1 MAPTTTGGAFL
12 PPAPPVTAG
21 ALLPPVQGVSADLLP
36 FQGTV
41 LVNGK
46 LLLVGEQIPFG
57 AIIDATHGIVVLETE
72 LNGVLQAMQF
82 SGGVFRVTQLANG
95 TTLLVLQGGN
105 PAVCS
110 VKGTK
115 TTRQTSIALDA
126 KTIRSLWGNGHGR
139 FEVKGAYAAATV
151 RGTIFHVVDRC
162 DGTLVHVRRGVVAVL
177 DLATGKTVTITAGQS
192 FLVLK

>member
-1 MAPTTTGGAFL
+1 VPL
-12 PPAPPVTAG
+12 P
-21 ALLPPVQGVSADLLP
+21 LQGVSADLLP

-41 LVNGK
+41 LVNGQP
-46 LLLVGEQIPFG
+46 LLVGEQVPFG

-72 LNGVLQAMQF
+72 LDGVLQPMQF
-82 SGGVFRVTQLANG
+82 AGGIFQVSQLANG
-95 TTLLVLQGGN
+95 TTLLVLRGGN
-105 PAVCS
+105 AKAVCGVAGS
-110 VKGTK
+110 K
-115 TTRQTSIALDA
+115 TTRQAALALSA